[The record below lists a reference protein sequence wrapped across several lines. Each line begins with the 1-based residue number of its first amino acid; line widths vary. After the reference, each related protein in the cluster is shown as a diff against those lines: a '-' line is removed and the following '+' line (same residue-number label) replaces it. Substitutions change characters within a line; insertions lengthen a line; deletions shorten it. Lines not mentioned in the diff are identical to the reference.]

1 MNVQSK
7 KYIWTILL
15 GIFIFHGVLEDTI
28 PILNVFDECI
38 ALLCFPLAF
47 IDYIKTKGKKVTRL
61 AKSRRIELVLL
72 VAFLLCGLAGNV
84 LYRFQPMWVVAASA
98 VLAAKFFMILL
109 SAGYIQKYLQINLEE
124 QEFTVELL
132 SFAWFGYY
140 ILSFAL
146 PELLTQPEAWD
157 ICAKSSLLFALLI
170 FCTHKRVWLYRIG
183 LLFMIIML
191 VLSGKEKAYGAMLVF
206 VVLYY
211 IIIHKKIQTKV
222 RYILYLAVPVAL
234 LAWDKIYLYYIQ
246 GQAKVPKSLMTNVS
260 LKIAKDYFPI
270 GTGFGT
276 FGSTYAANHY
286 SPVYYLYGIAENNY
300 MNENTKMYLK
310 DVFWPIL
317 FGETGI
323 LGTVFYCGLI
333 LILFV
338 QIQHVYYYD
347 KKKYMLLIFMFV
359 YMLITTFSEAGFMQ
373 PMVMVFAF
381 IMGTLL
387 EEYEEKR
394 NYKMRY
400 FEEEE

>member
-1 MNVQSK
+1 MSKAK

-15 GIFIFHGVLEDTI
+15 GIFIFHGVLEDMI

-47 IDYIKTKGKKVTRL
+47 IDYIKTKGNKVTRL
-61 AKSRRIELVLL
+61 AKSRRLELVLL

-84 LYRFQPMWVVAASA
+84 LYRFQPVWVVAASA

-157 ICAKSSLLFALLI
+157 ICAKSTLLFALLI
-170 FCTHKRVWLYRIG
+170 FCTHKRVWFYRID
-183 LLFMIIML
+183 LFFMISML
-191 VLSGKEKAYGAMLVF
+191 ILSEKEKAYGAMLVF
-206 VVLYY
+206 ILLYY
-211 IIIHKKIQTKV
+211 IIVHKKVQTKV
-222 RYILYLAVPVAL
+222 RYILYMAVPVAL

-246 GQAKVPKSLMTNVS
+246 GQAKYPKSLMTNAS
-260 LKIAKDYFPI
+260 LKIARDYFPI

-286 SPVYYLYGIAENNY
+286 SPVYYMYGIAENSY

-323 LGTVFYCGLI
+323 LGTFIYCGLI

-347 KKKYMLLIFMFV
+347 KKKYMLLIFMYI

-381 IMGTLL
+381 VMGTIL

-394 NYKMRY
+394 NYKLRY
-400 FEEEE
+400 YEERE